1 MPSSF
6 KKEGKQSPQAQL
18 MGCLE
23 HCMLVQMGN
32 QERKMGIG
40 SEKGRWEVL
49 RMEML
54 DWKEGRL
61 VGLHGVVD
69 AHCDQ
74 L

>member
-1 MPSSF
+1 MPSRF
-6 KKEGKQSPQAQL
+6 KKVGKQSPQAQL

-23 HCMLVQMGN
+23 HCMLVQMGI
-32 QERKMGIG
+32 QEKKMDLG
-40 SEKGRWEVL
+40 SEKGRGEVL
-49 RMEML
+49 RMEMQ

-69 AHCDQ
+69 VHSDQ